1 MDATL
6 AWHLLAALLV
16 AVGLLGVV
24 LPVLPGIP
32 IMFAGLWLSAWAS
45 GFEHVG
51 FWTLLI
57 LGKLTLLSVLI
68 DLLSSLLG
76 ARRSG
81 ASTAGIVGA
90 GLGAV
95 AGLAF
100 GLAGVLLGPFVGAV
114 LGEVVHGRRIDHAS
128 RVGVGT
134 WIGMVVGTAA
144 KVAIAFTMLGV
155 FALGWWL

>member
-1 MDATL
+1 MDPVL
-6 AWHLLAALLV
+6 AWNILAGLLV
-16 AVGLLGVV
+16 VVGLLGVV
-24 LPVLPGIP
+24 LPVLPGVP
-32 IMFAGLWLSAWAS
+32 ILFAGLWLAAWAS

-57 LGKLTLLSVLI
+57 LGKLAVLSILV
-68 DLLSSLLG
+68 DLLASLLG

-95 AGLAF
+95 AGLAM
-100 GLAGVLLGPFVGAV
+100 GLVGVLVGPFVGAV
-114 LGEVVHGRRIDHAS
+114 LGEMVHGRRLDHAS

-134 WIGMVVGTAA
+134 WIGIIVGTAA
-144 KVAIAFTMLGV
+144 KVAIAFTMLGL
-155 FALGWWL
+155 FALSWWL